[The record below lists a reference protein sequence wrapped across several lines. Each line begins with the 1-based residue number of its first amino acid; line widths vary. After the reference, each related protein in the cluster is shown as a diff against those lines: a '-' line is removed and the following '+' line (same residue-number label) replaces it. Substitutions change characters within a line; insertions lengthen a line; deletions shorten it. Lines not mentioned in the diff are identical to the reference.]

1 MKIDIDALSESELVD
16 LNHRIVERLRFIG
29 QMRAHRDMLEFGI
42 GDRVWFEPD
51 YRGRIEGMV
60 TRYNKK
66 TVSVI
71 TDDGRRWTV
80 SPRLLQRV
88 GSPNS
93 ARGAK
98 AAKPQKPWKPHQPAL
113 PGDILDE

>member
-16 LNHRIVERLRFIG
+16 LNHRIVERLRFIN

-51 YRGRIEGMV
+51 RRGRIEGMV

-80 SPRLLQRV
+80 SPHLLQRV
-88 GSPNS
+88 SPPNT

-98 AAKPQKPWKPHQPAL
+98 RVTPNRPSL
-113 PGDILDE
+113 PEDVDK

>member
-1 MKIDIDALSESELVD
+1 
-16 LNHRIVERLRFIG
+16 
-29 QMRAHRDMLEFGI
+29 
-42 GDRVWFEPD
+42 
-51 YRGRIEGMV
+51 MV

-98 AAKPQKPWKPHQPAL
+98 AAKPQKPGKPHQPAL
-113 PGDILDE
+113 LEIFSMNSGMHAQGGGGPSGGVATARPARQFGLVSLRAARPLRARR